1 MELAFG
7 DYLISDRKERLDRTV
22 ILDYLAR
29 SYWANERSPER
40 ILRSIEASACYGVYY
55 RDQQVGFARIVTDG
69 ATMFYLCDVFVLEAH
84 QGSGLGK
91 KLIETIVHAPG
102 YEWMTGILGTKDA
115 HGLYE
120 KYGFE
125 SIPGRFMRRMAQAV
139 PSDNRGDRN
148 ER

>member
-69 ATMFYLCDVFVLEAH
+69 ATMFTCATCSCSRRIKAA
-84 QGSGLGK
+84 GSG
-91 KLIETIVHAPG
+91 
-102 YEWMTGILGTKDA
+102 
-115 HGLYE
+115 
-120 KYGFE
+120 
-125 SIPGRFMRRMAQAV
+125 
-139 PSDNRGDRN
+139 RN
-148 ER
+148 